1 MTFLNYIVS
10 FSPTGKSLNAM
21 RKLGELLGR
30 DFKEIDL
37 CSLKEREK
45 KTEFKSDD
53 FVIIGS
59 PVYGGRIPP
68 VEGLFSNIFGEDTPC
83 VVCSCFGNRDYD
95 DALLELKNKV
105 ESQGFKCI
113 GACALVIPHVYSEV
127 LGKDRP
133 DEKDIEEMK
142 GFAEKINEKLRTGDL
157 LEITVKGN
165 FPYKE
170 WKMNGNVPVPDENCI
185 KCGKCAVSCPV
196 GAISNTDFKADEKL
210 CIRCTKCLYVCPVS
224 CRKMDFSAVTKRLEE
239 NFSRRKDNEYFI

>member
-1 MTFLNYIVS
+1 M
-10 FSPTGKSLNAM
+10 
-21 RKLGELLGR
+21 
-30 DFKEIDL
+30 
-37 CSLKEREK
+37 
-45 KTEFKSDD
+45 
-53 FVIIGS
+53 
-59 PVYGGRIPP
+59 
-68 VEGLFSNIFGEDTPC
+68 
-83 VVCSCFGNRDYD
+83 
-95 DALLELKNKV
+95 ELKNKV

-133 DEKDIEEMK
+133 DEKDIEEKK

-157 LEITVKGN
+157 SEITVKGN